1 MVIPVNMALT
11 LFLLMTTVFSI
22 ALVSYITLMYPLT
35 LGGHVIGLITA
46 GAFLVILTHFVA
58 ERLAADLAKLPAQ
71 LGTFSIRD
79 TKCTCCQMNHI
90 DPDSGE
96 PMVCDRVLVYATL
109 ATWFAPGDGSTCEEY
124 RDSFDESVKTH
135 LRPEFLK
142 LLQGSSLQYKQRS
155 LLVDPLAWVFQALM
169 RTSWLWC

>member
-1 MVIPVNMALT
+1 
-11 LFLLMTTVFSI
+11 MTTVFSI

-71 LGTFSIRD
+71 LGAFSIRD

-109 ATWFAPGDGSTCEEY
+109 ATWFAPPVMAQHVKSIGIHSTNLSRLICG
-124 RDSFDESVKTH
+124 
-135 LRPEFLK
+135 L
-142 LLQGSSLQYKQRS
+142 SS
-155 LLVDPLAWVFQALM
+155 
-169 RTSWLWC
+169 